1 MKEILCILLVEAI
14 AVLFAHAGTGIANF
28 EISADIQSNAVF
40 NEQLIEQA
48 KKQRA
53 EHVSSR

>member
-1 MKEILCILLVEAI
+1 MKEIFCILLVEAI

-28 EISADIQSNAVF
+28 QRAAEIQSNAVF
-40 NEQLIEQA
+40 NERLIEQA

-53 EHVSSR
+53 ENVSSR